1 VRIALIDPG
10 AYTPPYDDR
19 LASSLGA
26 RGHDVALLTAPFRF
40 GDAPAPDGYRREEL
54 LFRLSASLFRGAPR
68 SPLRLPVK
76 ALEYV
81 PGVRTLRRR
90 IDELDPDVVHLQ
102 WLVHRP
108 DLDLRWLRSIADRRR
123 TVLTAHDLWAMLEGR
138 RGEWRRVFDVVD
150 RVVVHSRR
158 GLGELLRIGL
168 PADKVARIP
177 HAVFDPGG
185 PAGAMPV
192 AAGST
197 LLFFG
202 LVRGYKGIDLLLR
215 ALPEIVRRVPE
226 ARLIVAGDE
235 HDPVGPFR
243 TLAAELRIADRVE
256 WRPTFQGE
264 PEIDGLMAT
273 AALVVLPYRRRID
286 SSGVLASALGRE
298 RPVVVSDVGN
308 LGETVEEF
316 GAGKVVPPEDVD
328 ALAAACIHLLTDDE
342 ARARAIAGARAA
354 RAALTWGRAAE
365 LHERL
370 YEGIAAAAPG
380 A

>member
-1 VRIALIDPG
+1 MRIALVDPG
-10 AYTPPYDDR
+10 AYTPPYDDH

-40 GDAPAPDGYRREEL
+40 GDAPSPDGYRREEL

-76 ALEYV
+76 ALEYL

-123 TVLTAHDLWAMLEGR
+123 TVLTAHDLWAMLDGR
-138 RGEWRRVFDVVD
+138 HGDWRRVFDVVD

-158 GLGELLRIGL
+158 GLDELLGLGL
-168 PADKVARIP
+168 PADKVTRIP
-177 HAVFDPGG
+177 HAVFEPAD

-202 LVRGYKGIDLLLR
+202 LVRRYKGIDLLLR
-215 ALPEIVRRVPE
+215 AMPEILRRVPQT
-226 ARLIVAGDE
+226 RLIVAGDE
-235 HDPVGPFR
+235 HDPVGPLR
-243 TLAAELRIADRVE
+243 TLAVELRVADRVE

-264 PEIDGLMAT
+264 TQIDGLMAT

-316 GAGKVVPPEDVD
+316 GAGQVVPPEDAD

-354 RAALTWGRAAE
+354 RAALTWERAAE
-365 LHERL
+365 LHEQL
-370 YEGIAAAAPG
+370 YEGIAAATPDA
-380 A
+380 